1 MMKIYIKFL
10 TITYFKSLLYVLAI
24 MISLVFILN
33 YLGELDFFQKI
44 EVESEFTLF
53 LSLLKSPSMIFDMS
67 PFIVLITVQI
77 FFVKLFNNNE
87 LITFKYSGLENFEII
102 KILIILS
109 FITGI
114 LTSTIFYYFSSNFK
128 NLYLEL
134 KSPFTNDGKYLA
146 VVTQNGLWIRDKI
159 QDKTLVINSS
169 RIDKNYLMGNFIT
182 EFDKDYKVIKNI
194 KSNKIDVG
202 NKEWLIYEAK
212 IYEGNNYSTFDNFSL
227 KTNFDL
233 KRINSLYSNLSSMN
247 LFELLELRGNYKK
260 LNYSI
265 VDVDLQIL
273 KLISLPIFLILICL
287 FSSMLM
293 LRIKHLSNTTLQ
305 ITLGLFFSVIIYY
318 LNNFFYVL
326 GSTEKLGVY
335 LSIFTPL
342 IILSFINLLM
352 LNKVNEK

>member
-1 MMKIYIKFL
+1 
-10 TITYFKSLLYVLAI
+10 
-24 MISLVFILN
+24 
-33 YLGELDFFQKI
+33 
-44 EVESEFTLF
+44 
-53 LSLLKSPSMIFDMS
+53 
-67 PFIVLITVQI
+67 
-77 FFVKLFNNNE
+77 
-87 LITFKYSGLENFEII
+87 
-102 KILIILS
+102 
-109 FITGI
+109 
-114 LTSTIFYYFSSNFK
+114 
-128 NLYLEL
+128 
-134 KSPFTNDGKYLA
+134 
-146 VVTQNGLWIRDKI
+146 
-159 QDKTLVINSS
+159 
-169 RIDKNYLMGNFIT
+169 
-182 EFDKDYKVIKNI
+182 
-194 KSNKIDVG
+194 
-202 NKEWLIYEAK
+202 
-212 IYEGNNYSTFDNFSL
+212 
-227 KTNFDL
+227 
-233 KRINSLYSNLSSMN
+233 MN